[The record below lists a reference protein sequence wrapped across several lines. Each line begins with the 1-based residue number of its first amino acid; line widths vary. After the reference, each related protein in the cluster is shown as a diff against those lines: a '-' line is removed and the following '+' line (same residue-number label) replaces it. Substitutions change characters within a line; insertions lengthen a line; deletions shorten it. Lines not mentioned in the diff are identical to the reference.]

1 MPDLIYVLAPD
12 GTPLMPTKRKRHVDA
27 LLNAG
32 KARIVSEVPMIVQ
45 MLYEVE
51 RNTQPLYYET
61 DCGRTN
67 IGIAVIKED
76 GACVFLGECLTRN
89 KQIRKLME
97 ARRAHRMASR
107 RGERKA
113 RQRLAVKHSTFVA
126 KGTLVRVLPGC
137 EEPITCKLIK
147 NTEARFLNR
156 KRPKGWLTP
165 TANHLLQTHINLLE
179 KVSKFLPITGAVTEV
194 NRFSFA
200 SMENQNLKG
209 IDFQNGPL
217 KGFDNVDE
225 AVYATQ
231 KGVCLLC
238 GKRHIARYHHIV
250 PRSQGGSDTLP
261 NKAGLCE
268 VCHDAVHKDSKAK
281 NKLATIKTGINK
293 KYGALSVLNQ
303 IIPYWAE
310 YLIQRFGDNAYFVE
324 SWQTAEARNKLG
336 VVKDK
341 DCNPCHALDAYLM
354 GLVALGIEPTEVP
367 NTHTYSIKQYRRH
380 DRAVIYAQK
389 ERTYKLDGKVVAK
402 NRYKRMD
409 QHENSLHE
417 FYLGLKRTCG
427 KIEARKICSRL
438 KVLKS
443 TRSYNNPD
451 RVMPGAEFLYQGERY
466 VLRGQKN
473 GGYYYQAEGMGD
485 TLFKAKECIITKR
498 NAGLVF
504 VS

>member
-1 MPDLIYVLAPD
+1 MPEEIYILAPD

-27 LLNAG
+27 LVKAG
-32 KARIVSEVPMIVQ
+32 KARIVSQVPMVVQ

-51 RNTQPLYYET
+51 RNTQPLYYT
-61 DCGRTN
+61 ADPGRTN
-67 IGIAVIKED
+67 IGVAVIKED
-76 GACVFLGECLTRN
+76 GACIFSAECMTRN

-97 ARRAHRMASR
+97 ARKAHRMASR
-107 RGERKA
+107 RGKRKA
-113 RQRLAVKHSTFVA
+113 RQRLAVKHATFVVG
-126 KGTLVRVLPGC
+126 GTLVRFLPGC
-137 EEPITCKLIK
+137 EEPITCKFIK

-156 KRPKGWLTP
+156 KRPAGWLTP

-200 SMENQNLKG
+200 SMENPNLKG

-217 KGFDNVDE
+217 KGYNDVDE
-225 AVYATQ
+225 AVYASQ
-231 KGVCLLC
+231 KGICLLC
-238 GKRHIARYHHIV
+238 GKRHITRYHHII

-268 VCHDAVHKDSKAK
+268 VCHDAVHKESEAK
-281 NKLATIKTGINK
+281 NKLARLKAGMNK

-310 YLIQRFGDNAYFVE
+310 YMIQRFGDNAYFVE
-324 SWQTAEARNKLG
+324 GWQTAEAREKLG

-341 DCNPCHALDAYLM
+341 DGNPCHVLDAYLM
-354 GLVALGIEPTEVP
+354 GLVALGIEPTSIP
-367 NTHTYSIKQYRRH
+367 DIHTYFIKQYRRH
-380 DRAVIYAQK
+380 DRAIIDAQK
-389 ERTYKLDGKVVAK
+389 ERTYKLNGKVVAK

-409 QHENSLHE
+409 QHVDSLHE
-417 FYLGLKRTCG
+417 FYVKLKRTHG
-427 KIEARKICSRL
+427 KVEACRICSGL

-443 TRSYNNPD
+443 TRSYNNPN
-451 RVMPGAEFLYQGERY
+451 RVMPGTEFLYQGERY
-466 VLRGQKN
+466 VLRGQQN
-473 GGYYYQAEGMGD
+473 GGLYFLAEGND
-485 TLFKAKECIITKR
+485 KRLPSKECIITKR
-498 NAGLVF
+498 NTGLVF

>member
-32 KARIVSEVPMIVQ
+32 KARKVSEVPMIVQ

-51 RNTQPLYYET
+51 RNTQPLYYAT
-61 DCGRTN
+61 DPGRTN
-67 IGIAVIKED
+67 IGVAVVQED
-76 GACVFLGECLTRN
+76 GTCVFSAECMTRN
-89 KQIRKLME
+89 KQIRQLME
-97 ARRAHRMASR
+97 KRKACRMASR

-113 RQRLAVKHSTFVA
+113 RQRLAVKHATVT
-126 KGTLVRVLPGC
+126 KNGMLERILPGC
-137 EEPITCKLIK
+137 EEPIVCHTIK

-194 NRFSFA
+194 NRFAFA
-200 SMENQNLKG
+200 SMENPDMKG

-217 KGFDNVDE
+217 KGFDDVDV
-225 AVYATQ
+225 AIYASQ
-231 KGVCLLC
+231 KGICLLC
-238 GKRHIARYHHIV
+238 GKRHITRYHHIV

-268 VCHDAVHKDSKAK
+268 VCHDRVHKEVEAK
-281 NKLATIKTGINK
+281 NKLAQLKAGMNK

-303 IIPYWAE
+303 IFPYWAG
-310 YLIQRFGDNAYFVE
+310 YLAQRFGERAHFVE
-324 SWQTAEARNKLG
+324 GWQTAEARQNLG
-336 VVKDK
+336 VIKDRK
-341 DCNPCHALDAYLM
+341 ANPCHVLDAYLI
-354 GLVALGIEPTEVP
+354 GLIALGIEPTEVP
-367 NTHTYSIKQYRRH
+367 DNHTYFIKQYRRH
-380 DRAVIYAQK
+380 DRAIIYAQK

-409 QHENSLHE
+409 QHEDSLHE
-417 FYLGLKRTCG
+417 FYVKLKRTRG
-427 KIEARKICSRL
+427 KIEARRICSKL

-443 TRSYNNPD
+443 TRSYNNPNK
-451 RVMPGAEFLYQGERY
+451 VTPGAEFLYQGERY
-466 VLRGQKN
+466 VLRGQQN
-473 GGYYYQAEGMGD
+473 SGFYFLAEGCD
-485 TLFKAKECIITKR
+485 KRLPSKECMLTKR
-498 NAGLVF
+498 NTGLVF